1 MFDFPANPVDGQK
14 FTPPG
19 GPNYVFATPYWKFDS
34 PTTVGEAPL
43 DANYYGRHNAQWSD
57 VTEEAP
63 ADGKHYAR
71 TNGGWTT
78 VAVTDDAPNDGLT
91 YGRRSNLWA
100 TIVGGAVVSDTAP
113 TGVLQAGQMWWES
126 DTGSL
131 YIYYDDGDSK
141 QWVMLVPGTPGSP
154 QITADLNMQGF
165 SILNLLN
172 LNGSPAAN
180 LWFTDPRFLAAA
192 NGYFVLPA
200 LKLGIQWGSV
210 AGGADNAVTF
220 PIAFAAA
227 PYAVI
232 ATAVGTLTAAQ
243 VVTDMVTNV
252 TATGFT
258 CQPRYTSVPVAGTQG
273 QVTVGI
279 AGQGA
284 NWIAIGRFP

>member
-1 MFDFPANPVDGQK
+1 
-14 FTPPG
+14 
-19 GPNYVFATPYWKFDS
+19 
-34 PTTVGEAPL
+34 
-43 DANYYGRHNAQWSD
+43 
-57 VTEEAP
+57 
-63 ADGKHYAR
+63 
-71 TNGGWTT
+71 
-78 VAVTDDAPNDGLT
+78 
-91 YGRRSNLWA
+91 
-100 TIVGGAVVSDTAP
+100 
-113 TGVLQAGQMWWES
+113 MWWES

-131 YIYYDDGDSK
+131 YIYYNDGDSS
-141 QWVMLVPGTPGSP
+141 QWVMLVPGNPGVP
-154 QITADLNMQGF
+154 KVIADLNMQGF

-192 NGYFVLPA
+192 NGYFVLPI

-220 PIAFAAA
+220 PIPFAAA
-227 PYAVI
+227 PYAVV

-284 NWIAIGRFP
+284 NWIAVGRFP